1 MLRDVFYYGNKPNVH
16 PREKFAINFEDA
28 RKQATTEHFW
38 IINEYCDYRGFN
50 WDFDYELLPDEDVWA
65 EEHINIWPS
74 YHQKDSGTWLVPN
87 NNSLVKVYRSDVEP
101 LKRINNDCWV
111 INDLID
117 TTKFDFSWHPDPT
130 DPPYIYKWGCK
141 WYSPQEKSC
150 VEYHTQNATEIK
162 YMDHCVELLPDTDRW
177 IIPSNCDLN
186 SFDFTWRPDPK
197 EDDFIFE
204 FGTQWQK
211 TGGPQYITPN
221 ATQRKYVNIKCE
233 LLPIAMPNYQILNNY
248 KIKEFDYSWHPDNTE
263 QPYIYVFGNNQY
275 PAEIMPTIQ
284 YVVEGATEIK
294 YVQDVIATLDTDL
307 NNWVIPDNVDITD
320 FDFSWKPH
328 PKDPPFIYE
337 FGTQWQKTGG
347 PRYVVENATETKYVS
362 TQKVKMLSNET
373 DSRWHVPELVN
384 VESFDWSW
392 HPDSIDKPYIY
403 QFGTQW
409 AMTGGPKFVMEN
421 ATEIKYVEEPVAT
434 VSSSKEN
441 WIIPDN
447 IVASIFDFSWH
458 PYVED
463 QPYIYEFGTQ
473 HQKTGGPRY
482 ITPGCDENSP
492 IKYIDRRILSSIRL
506 PDKTNFETVEGIKI
520 KEFDY
525 SWHPDNTEQPYIYV
539 FGNNLYPAEIMPTIK
554 YIVEGAT
561 EIKYVSDIVATLD
574 INYDNWIIPDNCD
587 VSEFD
592 FSWIPNPK
600 DPPYIYQF
608 PTQWHEYGGPQ
619 YVVPG
624 ATDYKFM
631 DIKGA
636 KTYTNK
642 LNFDI
647 PKNIDDSEFDY
658 SWVPHP
664 KDPPLIY
671 EWGTQW
677 QKTGGP
683 RYVVKDATE
692 VKYMTN
698 QRVKMLS
705 NENDKNWVIPD
716 NVTLDSFDFSWH
728 PDSTDKPFIYQFGT
742 QWALTGGPKY
752 VMPKAREVKYIE
764 EPLATAA
771 PTRDNWVIPEY
782 VDTEGFDFSWHPY
795 VEDQP
800 YIYQF
805 GTQWQ
810 KTGGPRYLTEGCND
824 SSPVKY
830 IDRRILSAKKLP
842 NKDNFEIVNNIKIK
856 DFDYSW
862 HPDET
867 DGNYIYVFG
876 NNLYP
881 AEVMPTVRYIMNGA
895 TEIKY
900 VHDIIA
906 TLDINYNNWIIPDN
920 IDVSNFDFTWMPN
933 PLDPPYIYE
942 FGTQWQKTGG
952 PRYVVENATETKYVD
967 TQKVIKLPEPNKFT
981 IAENVKIKDF
991 DYSWHPDSTDEPY
1004 IYVFGNNQYP
1014 AEVMTTIQYIVDNAN
1029 TIKYVNDIVATL
1041 DNNYENWV
1049 TPDDIDMDSF
1059 DYSWVPNPNDPPYI
1073 YEFATQ
1079 HQRNGGP
1086 CYVVENATERKYV
1099 DIKAKRLPNKN
1110 NFIIEKNVKVKDF
1123 DYSWHPDNT
1132 DKPYIYVFGNTQ
1144 YGPEI
1149 MPTITYKVKNAK
1161 KKKYVTDI
1169 AATLDVDMTNWI
1181 TPINLDTEGFD
1192 YSWVPNPK
1200 EPPYIYEFGTQWQ
1213 KTGGPRYVV
1222 KGATETKYIS
1232 SQTVKHNPSKR
1243 YFVTEKS
1250 VKVKG
1255 FDYSWHPD
1263 STEQPYIYVF
1273 GNNFYPP
1280 EIMPTIKY
1288 VMENATEIKYVHN
1301 PMAILDKSTENWLV
1315 PDNLDVS
1322 NFDFSWVPNP
1332 HEPPYIYEF
1341 NTQWQEQG
1349 GPQYIV
1355 PGATEKKYMNA
1366 TGVKT
1371 LPNKTNFKVLID
1383 ADFDYSWHPSPLDPP
1398 YIYVFGN
1405 QWHDSVKD
1413 PTIEY
1418 VTPGATVK
1426 KYMTTP
1432 VAKVKA
1438 HMSNWVI
1445 PDNVNT
1451 ANFDFSWRPDP
1462 DSPAYIYQFGTL
1474 VDDTDGP
1481 KYVTPN
1487 NNGEVVKLL
1496 RVETE
1501 NVEEVIVVYQ
1511 YVIETTLDDLVKQHP
1526 NELFWAKRK
1535 NIDYSNFD
1543 FEWRP
1548 SIEQARYVH
1557 VFGSPDST
1565 NTQTYFVNSKMY
1577 LEGHTELNFVENNT
1591 QLTSEYLAE
1600 LFVPSDMFLVDRG
1613 NPETAERYNA
1623 LKLRFPNI
1631 QKTRFLNTWADTIS
1645 RCINR
1650 SNTDLCWILN
1660 SELDYT
1666 NFDFKFYPN
1675 QWQMNMI
1682 HVFGTQWSHWGTTY
1696 MVNRNTFAEDT
1707 KYVKVIEHLKNLNF
1721 VKEKRAI
1728 ATSCV
1733 YDIVVID
1740 HGNDECQSVVDSL
1753 SNKTKNISTYKY
1765 DTSYFNTIKKLVD
1778 SLPTKKEHYIWICSS
1793 TNDYSKFDFSYIC
1806 DPFAKDN
1813 LHVFA
1818 SDKQKFGDTFLLDVN
1833 KTREIIN
1840 DIDALQ
1846 SYHKV
1851 NYIQHLN
1858 SPRLPAPVFKT
1869 FDEDH
1874 VETLKNKF
1882 NFPYAIFETES
1893 FDHKDVEPI
1902 SLWTE
1907 ETKNILVTSTGA
1919 SRIIV
1924 PKELYDYPYI
1934 NELYDFPYIKTS
1946 KQLLKSSPLDIV
1958 FLSNGEINAD
1968 ENYEHLLYVTRGL
1981 KNRIVRVDGI
1991 NGRVSAYHATALA
2004 SNTSWAFT
2012 VFAKIKVDNKFD
2024 WGWQPDRLQR
2034 PKHYIFTALNP
2045 LNGLEYGHQAVIAY
2059 NKKLVLNNFGEG
2071 LDFTLDDPHESVD
2084 MLSGVAHF
2092 NTDPYSTWRTA
2103 FREVLKL
2110 KSDYSD
2116 ISAERLRIWLDI
2128 ANGQY
2133 GEDCLRGAHDAV
2145 KYYES
2150 VGGDMD
2156 KLKLSYEWEWLK
2168 KYYNSDK

>member
-16 PREKFAINFEDA
+16 PREKYAINFEDA

-50 WDFDYELLPDEDVWA
+50 WDFDYELLPDDDVWA

-74 YHQKDSGTWLVPN
+74 IHQKDSGTWLVPN
-87 NNSLVKVYRSDVEP
+87 NGSNIKVYRNDVEK
-101 LKRINNDCWV
+101 LIRKNTNHWV
-111 INDLID
+111 MIDKID

-141 WYSPQEKSC
+141 WYPVEIQS
-150 VEYHTQNATEIK
+150 VLEYHTPGAIEIK
-162 YMDHCVELLPDTDRW
+162 YMPHIVEVLPNYDNWIEIQTVDKSRFDMTYRPDPLDPPYIYVWGNHYIDATLKPTIEYHTPGATERKYVHNNVDVLPETERW
-177 IIPSNCDLN
+177 IIPENCDID
-186 SFDFTWRPDPK
+186 SFDFSWRPDPR
-197 EDDFIFE
+197 EPDYIYE

-211 TGGPQYITPN
+211 TGGPKYVCPN
-221 ATQRKYVNIKCE
+221 ATQIKYVDGQCVLK
-233 LLPIAMPNYQILNNY
+233 PIQSDNWQILNNY
-248 KIKEFDYSWHPDNTE
+248 KIKSFDYSWHPDDTDD
-263 QPYIYVFGNNQY
+263 PYIYVFGNNQY
-275 PAEIMPTIQ
+275 PANEMPTIQ
-284 YVVEGATEIK
+284 YVVEGATEVK
-294 YVQDVIATLDTDL
+294 YVYDNKAILDTDMS
-307 NNWVIPDNVDITD
+307 NWIIPDNLDTSE

-328 PKDPPFIYE
+328 PKDPAFIYE

-347 PRYVVENATETKYVS
+347 PRYVVEGATEIKYVTS
-362 TQKVKMLSNET
+362 QKAMMLSNK
-373 DSRWHVPELVN
+373 DDKNWYIPEYVI
-384 VESFDWSW
+384 VDSFDFSW
-392 HPDSIDKPYIY
+392 HPNNIDKPYIY

-409 AMTGGPKFVMEN
+409 ALTGGPKYVVPG
-421 ATEIKYVEEPVAT
+421 ATEIKYIEEPIAVAG
-434 VSSSKEN
+434 VNYEN
-441 WIIPDN
+441 WATPDE
-447 IVASIFDFSWH
+447 IDMDSFDFSWH

-771 PTRDNWVIPEY
+771 PCKDNWVIPSDID
-782 VDTEGFDFSWHPY
+782 VDSFDFSWHPY

-800 YIYQF
+800 YIYIF

-810 KTGGPRYLTEGCND
+810 KTGGPKYITPGATND
-824 SSPVKY
+824 SPVKY
-830 IDRRILSAKKLP
+830 IDTRILHATKLP
-842 NKDNFEIVNNIKIK
+842 NDKNFECVKGIKIK
-856 DFDYSW
+856 GFDYSW
-862 HPDET
+862 HPDESEPP
-867 DGNYIYVFG
+867 YIYVFG

-881 AEVMPTVRYIMNGA
+881 
-895 TEIKY
+895 
-900 VHDIIA
+900 
-906 TLDINYNNWIIPDN
+906 
-920 IDVSNFDFTWMPN
+920 
-933 PLDPPYIYE
+933 
-942 FGTQWQKTGG
+942 
-952 PRYVVENATETKYVD
+952 
-967 TQKVIKLPEPNKFT
+967 
-981 IAENVKIKDF
+981 
-991 DYSWHPDSTDEPY
+991 
-1004 IYVFGNNQYP
+1004 
-1014 AEVMTTIQYIVDNAN
+1014 
-1029 TIKYVNDIVATL
+1029 
-1041 DNNYENWV
+1041 
-1049 TPDDIDMDSF
+1049 
-1059 DYSWVPNPNDPPYI
+1059 
-1073 YEFATQ
+1073 
-1079 HQRNGGP
+1079 
-1086 CYVVENATERKYV
+1086 
-1099 DIKAKRLPNKN
+1099 
-1110 NFIIEKNVKVKDF
+1110 
-1123 DYSWHPDNT
+1123 
-1132 DKPYIYVFGNTQ
+1132 
-1144 YGPEI
+1144 
-1149 MPTITYKVKNAK
+1149 
-1161 KKKYVTDI
+1161 
-1169 AATLDVDMTNWI
+1169 
-1181 TPINLDTEGFD
+1181 
-1192 YSWVPNPK
+1192 
-1200 EPPYIYEFGTQWQ
+1200 
-1213 KTGGPRYVV
+1213 
-1222 KGATETKYIS
+1222 
-1232 SQTVKHNPSKR
+1232 
-1243 YFVTEKS
+1243 
-1250 VKVKG
+1250 
-1255 FDYSWHPD
+1255 
-1263 STEQPYIYVF
+1263 
-1273 GNNFYPP
+1273 P

-1288 VMENATEIKYVHN
+1288 TVEGATEIKYIHN
-1301 PMAILDKSTENWLV
+1301 PMAILDKSTENWII
-1315 PDNLDVS
+1315 PENIDVS
-1322 NFDFSWVPNP
+1322 EFDFSWIPNP

-1349 GPQYIV
+1349 GPQYV
-1355 PGATEKKYMNA
+1355 VQGATEKKYVSGSLA
-1366 TGVKT
+1366 KS

-1383 ADFDYSWHPSPLDPP
+1383 ADFDFSWHPSPLDPP

-1418 VTPGATVK
+1418 VTPGATVR
-1426 KYMTTP
+1426 KYLTTP

-1438 HMSNWVI
+1438 NMSNWVI

-1451 ANFDFSWRPDP
+1451 TNFDFSWRPDP
-1462 DSPAYIYQFGTL
+1462 DSPSYIYQFGTL
-1474 VDDTDGP
+1474 KDDTDGP
-1481 KYVTPN
+1481 RYVTPD
-1487 NNGEVVKLL
+1487 NNGEIVKLL
-1496 RVETE
+1496 RVEK
-1501 NVEEVIVVYQ
+1501 EVTDQIDITVFQ
-1511 YVIETTLDDLVKQHP
+1511 YYIETTLEDLINKHP

-1535 NIDYSNFD
+1535 NIDYSNFNFD
-1543 FEWRP
+1543 WRP

-1557 VFGSPDST
+1557 VFGSSDSEV
-1565 NTQTYFVNSKMY
+1565 TQTYFVNSKTY
-1577 LEGHTELNFVENNT
+1577 IEGHRELNYIDSDVKITN
-1591 QLTSEYLAE
+1591 EYLAE
-1600 LFVPSDMFLVDRG
+1600 LFKPSDMFLVDRG
-1613 NPETAERYNA
+1613 NKECQERFDL
-1623 LKLRFPNI
+1623 LKQRFPNI
-1631 QKTRFLNTWADTIS
+1631 QKTRFLNTWADTIN

-1666 NFDFKFYPN
+1666 NFDFKYYPN
-1675 QWQMNMI
+1675 PWQMNMI

-1728 ATSCV
+1728 ATSCI

-1753 SNKTKNISTYKY
+1753 SNRTKNISTYKY

-1934 NELYDFPYIKTS
+1934 NELYDFPYIKTN
-1946 KQLLKSSPLDIV
+1946 KQLLQSSPLDIV
-1958 FLSNGEINAD
+1958 FLSNGEVNAD

-1991 NGRVSAYHATALA
+1991 NGRINAYHATALA

-2045 LNGLEYGHQAVIAY
+2045 LNGLEYGHQAVITY

-2084 MLSGVAHF
+2084 MLSGTANF

-2103 FREVLKL
+2103 FREVIKL
-2110 KSDYSD
+2110 KSDYTD
-2116 ISAERLRIWLDI
+2116 ISQERLQTWLTV
-2128 ANGQY
+2128 ANGEY
-2133 GEDCLRGAHDAV
+2133 AKECLQGATDAV
-2145 KYYES
+2145 DYYNS
-2150 VGGDMD
+2150 VNGDLD
-2156 KLKLSYEWEWLK
+2156 QLKLSYEWNWLK
-2168 KYYNSDK
+2168 SFYEKKYK